1 MSKRNNLL
9 KKFLNRYYIQ
19 VSSIYPFECPLVQI
33 VELESNSTK
42 LIQNGSI
49 VNVRHYHLNSTIH
62 KGKIRGYSHAVV
74 DSDLL
79 RDWESRKVAFRPATE
94 KEIVKYLIDGL

>member
-19 VSSIYPFECPLVQI
+19 VSSICPFECPLVQI
-33 VELESNSTK
+33 VKLESNSR

-62 KGKIRGYSHAVV
+62 KVKIRGYSHAVV

-79 RDWESRKVAFRPATE
+79 RDWESSKVAFRPATE
-94 KEIVKYLIDGL
+94 KEIVKYLIDEL